1 MIDDTNWV
9 KLHRNLHGQFSPHK
23 KRDMLIWLVYVRL
36 LEMANW
42 QDSDKLKSGQLT
54 ANVTDIVKSVALVS
68 RQEVRTAIDTL
79 AELGFIQTE
88 RTSKWKGDGVKITL
102 LQYPVQGGEIIYN
115 DPKLTI
121 NQPSTNH
128 KLTINQPS
136 TNHNNTFEELENID
150 DLRINQ
156 PSTNHKLTIN
166 QPSTNHPPQ
175 KNKEL
180 RTKKKKEDNTELIL
194 SESCALTPAK
204 KDKTLG
210 SRIWESY
217 EAAFEN
223 SHQVKP
229 ARNAK
234 QNKLCQM
241 IGDRIGEDAIEVIKF
256 YCSNPNAWYLTK
268 LHSLSV
274 ALADIEKLQVEWKR
288 GAYIT
293 SVDTREAELRA
304 HNKKIIEDTLR
315 QMEGVNDETVF

>member
-115 DPKLTI
+115 DPKLT
-121 NQPSTNH
+121 
-128 KLTINQPS
+128 
-136 TNHNNTFEELENID
+136 
-150 DLRINQ
+150 INQ